1 MNINVKTKTKNQ
13 TPNYYFFQPELPYIG
28 FFIFLTNKCLCRWWS
43 LCRQESTSKDKIW
56 LQERYNRILYRWH
69 NYHRR
74 LTYFCIKV
82 SIYSSLYCRRKQ
94 KKNQLT
100 SVNTEQ
106 QQQWNLQ
113 SKTNKALNYLIL
125 SHVVHQIISQFNFN
139 TLNILLILQH
149 R

>member
-82 SIYSSLYCRRKQ
+82 SIYSSLYCRRKP
-94 KKNQLT
+94 KKKPAHSCQHIT
-100 SVNTEQ
+100 TTTMESPKQ
-106 QQQWNLQ
+106 DKQ
-113 SKTNKALNYLIL
+113 SFEL
-125 SHVVHQIISQFNFN
+125 
-139 TLNILLILQH
+139 LNIKSCCASNNLSI
-149 R
+149 

>member
-94 KKNQLT
+94 KKKPAHICQHRT
-100 SVNTEQ
+100 TTTMESPKQ
-106 QQQWNLQ
+106 DKQ
-113 SKTNKALNYLIL
+113 SFEL
-125 SHVVHQIISQFNFN
+125 
-139 TLNILLILQH
+139 LNIKSCCASNNLSI
-149 R
+149 